1 MNKEYLIVNVVF
13 NVSTNGAFANTGKEY
28 CFVSFEPLNEGDVVV
43 VDTQYGFQL
52 ATVTGTAS
60 KIPSNVPKGRMKEVV
75 CKVDF
80 SSYNERKEKAE
91 RVKQLKAEMDKR
103 VEKLKEDAVYEMMAE
118 KDPALKAL
126 FDEFKALQE

>member
-1 MNKEYLIVNVVF
+1 MDKEYLVVNVVF

-52 ATVTGTAS
+52 ATVTGLAS
-60 KIPSNVPKGRMKEVV
+60 KIPSNVSKGRMKEVV
-75 CKVDF
+75 CKADF
-80 SSYNERKEKAE
+80 SSYNARKEKAE
-91 RVKQLKAEMDKR
+91 RVKQLKVEMDKR

-126 FDEFKALQE
+126 LDEFKALQG

>member
-52 ATVTGTAS
+52 ATVTGLAS
-60 KIPSNVPKGRMKEVV
+60 KIPSNIPKGRTKEVV

-118 KDPALKAL
+118 KDPTLKAL
-126 FDEFKALQE
+126 FDEFKALQG